1 MIKSTLCSEKKTALL
16 ALLSCYS
23 EINNLYPLI
32 GWKIKMKNTDP
43 YHLEAPSSFDSLF
56 SNAAIYLE
64 IIVIWQV

>member
-23 EINNLYPLI
+23 EIKIGGAGNLYPLI

-56 SNAAIYLE
+56 SMRLYT
-64 IIVIWQV
+64 